1 MSKGRKAAQAAVG
14 QKRPEAAH
22 SAVGQTRLR
31 AAGVAVG
38 LTLSKA
44 THNFIFL
51 IFYFRFLFLSFSLVL
66 VRFASV
72 LLRISMFHLGA
83 NEAKENLFFRFEE
96 QKNFAT
102 VWLRFPSKRK

>member
-14 QKRPEAAH
+14 Q
-22 SAVGQTRLR
+22 TRLWV
-31 AAGVAVG
+31 AGVAVG

-51 IFYFRFLFLSFSLVL
+51 LFYFRFLFLSFSLVL

-72 LLRISMFHLGA
+72 LLRISMFNLDA
-83 NEAKENLFFRFEE
+83 NEAKENIFFRFEA
-96 QKNFAT
+96 QKISLLFGFVSLLSENE
-102 VWLRFPSKRK
+102 RQNQK